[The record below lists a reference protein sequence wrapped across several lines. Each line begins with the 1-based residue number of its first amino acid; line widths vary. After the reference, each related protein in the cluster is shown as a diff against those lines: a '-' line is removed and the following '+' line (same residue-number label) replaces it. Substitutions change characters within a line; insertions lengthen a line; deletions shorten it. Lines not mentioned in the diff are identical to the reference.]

1 MDARLLLTGNSGSMQ
16 DRGYRVPRMLIPGTS
31 VNRVRWNY
39 LDEQGRSVQQDGY
52 RYALRLEERAGPQIC
67 VVIAP
72 RSI

>member
-1 MDARLLLTGNSGSMQ
+1 
-16 DRGYRVPRMLIPGTS
+16 MLIPGTS